1 MWIPGPDPDP
11 DPRQNEMDPKRCF
24 PVQKF
29 ARVGSTTTS
38 FHMTYMTKVIGNDID
53 VVGRPKMVE
62 IDYKIKNM

>member
-1 MWIPGPDPDP
+1 MYLSDYPVNLYF
-11 DPRQNEMDPKRCF
+11 PRAKVCP
-24 PVQKF
+24 
-29 ARVGSTTTS
+29 GSTTTS